1 MNISIISFTA
11 GGDVLN
17 QRISECFPD
26 DTVWQNGKYLNPKSV
41 SLSEWTAAAFG
52 RSGLIIFV
60 GAAGIAVRAVAPYA
74 SKKSTDPAVLVI
86 DEGGRFVIPLLS
98 GHIGGANAYAV
109 LLAERL
115 GAQAVITTATDIN
128 GVFAVD
134 TWAVNNGYAIEN
146 TEEIKS
152 ISGALLDGKTVYLS
166 SDFKINGELPEGI
179 VQGECGEIGIC
190 ISDSVK
196 KPFRHTL
203 NLIPKRYVI
212 GAGSRKDA
220 DEDALVELFNKLG
233 INKKSAAAVATI
245 DIKRNEKS
253 VLKLAEYLGAELK
266 LYTSEELNLAN
277 GDFTGSEFVKSITG
291 TDNVC
296 ERAAALSGDRLIVK
310 KTKGSG
316 VTAAASVIDWSVSF

>member
-26 DTVWQNGKYLNPKSV
+26 DTVWQNGKYLNQKRV

-166 SDFKINGELPEGI
+166 SDFKINGELPGGI

-233 INKKSAAAVATI
+233 INKKSTAAVATI